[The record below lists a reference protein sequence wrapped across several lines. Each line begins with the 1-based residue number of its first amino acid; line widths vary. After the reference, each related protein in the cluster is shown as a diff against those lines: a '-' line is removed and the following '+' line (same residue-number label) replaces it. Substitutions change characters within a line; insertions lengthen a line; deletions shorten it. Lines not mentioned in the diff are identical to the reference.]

1 MKQSS
6 FLVWSGQSPTAASLC
21 RLYSVAFWIKSAT
34 WYETFLLDLRK
45 TFLSAVQHG
54 PEVLGEQLG
63 FWWSAQPRWALDVLG
78 WWSPWTCI
86 WPYGIQLYGL
96 LSWCSGSTSL
106 WSLPA
111 IHRARDG
118 APRWRSSLGPVRPV
132 IAGDTAPKDVSELP
146 QGGRREEG
154 RRVSAIQGTH
164 RNPYPRNCCQN
175 CSECFW
181 EWNWPTVSWLVA
193 VTLRASDLWQTAN
206 KIALHL
212 RYCLRFF
219 LFPPAQDEFYIDAP
233 FKSSQAFS
241 HGTAYPWVNTK
252 IQKVRLSM
260 RVAKA

>member
-1 MKQSS
+1 MGS
-6 FLVWSGQSPTAASLC
+6 A
-21 RLYSVAFWIKSAT
+21 KSAISVQC
-34 WYETFLLDLRK
+34 YLERGVIQYACK
-45 TFLSAVQHG
+45 KPLSAVQHG

-78 WWSPWTCI
+78 RWSPWTCI
-86 WPYGIQLYGL
+86 WPYGIQLHGL

-132 IAGDTAPKDVSELP
+132 IAGDTAPKDLRELP

-154 RRVSAIQGTH
+154 RRVSAIWGTN
-164 RNPYPRNCCQN
+164 RNLNPRNCCQN

-193 VTLRASDLWQTAN
+193 VTLRASDLWQSARSNSSTLE
-206 KIALHL
+206 I
-212 RYCLRFF
+212 
-219 LFPPAQDEFYIDAP
+219 LFKTFS
-233 FKSSQAFS
+233 FSS
-241 HGTAYPWVNTK
+241 YEPWVLHRCTVEVK
-252 IQKVRLSM
+252 PSFLSWHCLPLSEH
-260 RVAKA
+260 